1 MSPRTLVPLS
11 LSLALAWA
19 GAAQA
24 ADAAAWPALSQPAG
38 RREIREG
45 DAALI
50 IAIEDYAFA
59 QDLPG
64 ARQNGRDWANWLHLG
79 RGVPTV
85 KVLED
90 TQATREEIL
99 AAAEGVAQRVQS
111 GGRIWVIFIGHGA
124 PSTKGDGGML
134 VGVDAQQ
141 TARSLEARSIQLAEL
156 EAALQGQQ
164 SEVILIQD
172 ACFSGKAAGSDLAP
186 GLAPMK
192 VANVRLGAKWTV
204 LAAGQNDQ
212 YAGPLSDGSR
222 PAFSYLTLG
231 ALRGWGDADDD
242 GFVTAAETVAYA
254 RRAIFETTTGRS
266 QEPELFGANLLLGPS
281 GGEKG
286 PDLAPLAS
294 GVIPTATPISQ
305 RLPSAPGPER
315 GRSRGA
321 AGYTA
326 AGALGAAGLGIL
338 AYSTLQRQSLE
349 SQLTSGELSY
359 NEGADIANQLND
371 FNIAGYTSLGVGV
384 ALGIGTGVLHT
395 SYISKAGLMISTG
408 GVW

>member
-1 MSPRTLVPLS
+1 MPPRTLIP

-24 ADAAAWPALSQPAG
+24 ADHAAWPALSHPAG
-38 RREIREG
+38 RREVREV
-45 DAALI
+45 DAALV
-50 IAIEDYAFA
+50 IAIEDYTFA

-64 ARQNGRDWANWLHLG
+64 ARQNGRDWATWLHLG

-90 TQATREEIL
+90 SQATREEIL

-124 PSTKGDGGML
+124 PSSTGDGGML

-141 TARSLEARSIQLAEL
+141 TARSLEARSVRLAEL

-192 VANVRLGAKWTV
+192 VANVRLSAKWTV

-254 RRAIFETTTGRS
+254 KRAIFETTTGRS
-266 QEPELFGANLLLGPS
+266 QEPELFGANILLAPS

-294 GVIPTATPISQ
+294 GLIHTAPPVSPPIPSP
-305 RLPSAPGPER
+305 PGPAR
-315 GRSRGA
+315 GRAKGA
-321 AGYTA
+321 AGFTT
-326 AGALGAAGLGIL
+326 AGALGAAGIGIL
-338 AYSTLQRQSLE
+338 AYATLQRQTLE
-349 SQLTSGELSY
+349 SQLTSGELTY
-359 NEGADIANQLND
+359 NEGVEVANQLNKL
-371 FNIAGYTSLGVGV
+371 NIAGYTGLGLGVVFG
-384 ALGIGTGVLHT
+384 LGTGIFRAST
-395 SYISKAGLMISTG
+395 TATAGLHVSAG
-408 GVW
+408 GTW